1 MTYPSQCVLDKY
13 VPRPVEHW
21 ASSVAT
27 SEIVLRNC
35 KNLHTLACA
44 DLFQNMPHQ
53 FGILTHNV
61 TLTVWNV
68 YNVKIY
74 LQDLPQ
80 GTSVSDLVSLPLSA
94 SVISPSFGGCMR
106 NANKSSKIP
115 HYAILSKCKS
125 NSESTSRTVSLPH
138 VKQILPNGRP
148 NHKTRG
154 VAKGGGR
161 DGRPPPPP
169 LVSAAVC
176 LTRFHLRKTI
186 IHDIIRDEIE

>member
-1 MTYPSQCVLDKY
+1 MPICSRICLT
-13 VPRPVEHW
+13 
-21 ASSVAT
+21 
-27 SEIVLRNC
+27 
-35 KNLHTLACA
+35 NLGSLPT
-44 DLFQNMPHQ
+44 
-53 FGILTHNV
+53 GYNV

-138 VKQILPNGRP
+138 VKQILPNGRL

-154 VAKGGGR
+154 VAMGGR
-161 DGRPPPPP
+161 DGRPPIGLSRRMPDTFSP
-169 LVSAAVC
+169 
-176 LTRFHLRKTI
+176 TKDNNT
-186 IHDIIRDEIE
+186 